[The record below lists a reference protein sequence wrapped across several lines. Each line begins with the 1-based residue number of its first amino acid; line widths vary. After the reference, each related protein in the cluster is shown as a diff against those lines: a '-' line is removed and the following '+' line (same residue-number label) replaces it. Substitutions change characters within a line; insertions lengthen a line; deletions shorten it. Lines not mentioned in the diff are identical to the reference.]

1 MTECQKCRN
10 QIDIHLDNELL
21 GRELETFLEHLSLC
35 AECQAEFSE
44 RRSFLQGIRSVRP
57 LYTAS
62 AGLHRRIAALLDAGT
77 ETSSISVT
85 GAAAHIRNRCH
96 NLPAALMIWRVAQQ
110 EGERFVR
117 ADGLELPHFLRQT
130 VKSQRSLKGEI

>member
-96 NLPAALMIWRVAQQ
+96 NLPRGLDDMESCSTRGRAIRSCGWPGVAPLF
-110 EGERFVR
+110 ETNG
-117 ADGLELPHFLRQT
+117 
-130 VKSQRSLKGEI
+130 